1 MTYESDEDAQIL
13 LEVIL
18 RAANVNIWIDA
29 PPHLLH
35 DLIGEQ
41 AVSAKRIVLHR
52 EKPHFSIRANNAKV
66 SIDNRV

>member
-41 AVSAKRIVLHR
+41 AVSAKRIVLR
-52 EKPHFSIRANNAKV
+52 RSPF
-66 SIDNRV
+66 D